1 MKIKKIT
8 LPKKIEDAVR
18 YGELIPYE
26 DIKKKWSSVKRARVA
41 EQARYFKTAF
51 ELRELRKKQKLSQD
65 ALAKK
70 MHVKR
75 EFISRIES
83 GAQNITLETLY
94 RIGKAMGKNVE
105 VNFK

>member
-1 MKIKKIT
+1 MKTKKGI
-8 LPKKIEDAVR
+8 LPKKIQDAVDR
-18 YGELIPYE
+18 GELIPYE
-26 DIKKKWSSVKRARVA
+26 EIKKKWSPEKRVRIETRARYLKA
-41 EQARYFKTAF
+41 AM
-51 ELRELRKKQKLSQD
+51 ELRELRKKRKLSQS

-83 GAQNITLETLY
+83 GTQNITLETLY
-94 RIGKAMGKNVE
+94 RIGEAMGKKVE